1 MSDLNNRYQ
10 AILKELEQNIQNE
23 EELQFVKDKFN
34 DLSMMFMDVIDRL
47 TALTDMRIKSIEKT
61 QQEMEHRMEKVQRAV
76 DDIQSDIYEDEENYE
91 FEITCPYCNH
101 QFTTDIDAEFNTE
114 VECPEC
120 HNTIELDWNDEEE
133 IGCGSNCS
141 HCASPCGVQE
151 EEEDYETET
160 QEVEN
165 NEQVDDEDM

>member
-91 FEITCPYCNH
+91 FEITCPYRNH